1 MSLDPKI
8 PKTGWNTTATKAK
21 GQEATKA
28 TKAKATKAKGQVAKE
43 QKAEGQQAE
52 SREAEGQEGV
62 IHRNQKRR
70 EQ

>member
-43 QKAEGQQAE
+43 PKGRGPAG
-52 SREAEGQEGV
+52 
-62 IHRNQKRR
+62 
-70 EQ
+70 